1 MPIES
6 FGPTNLHK
14 QKCALQWEN
23 QNNIYSETLLQVKM
37 FLAVVKLNLI
47 EWTLLCYSIAQSG
60 LSNPSSAPYC
70 KILWEAHFTIT
81 TNCVKQWQQLI
92 GRMLLSEPSD
102 TFDCIISALQ
112 LLSSKPISE
121 DRSTSSFASTQ
132 WQKTAGSFSR
142 SFSSLTDSLSHPFP
156 PVSNHNR
163 GFTFS
168 FLPVVGPVRTTGD
181 LWGLLTARGYQGLR
195 PSWEFSEQENARWC
209 QQNPSLSEGTQFAG
223 HRGRPGQEEESRR
236 TGANCHICMVWS
248 FF

>member
-14 QKCALQWEN
+14 QKRALQWEN

-112 LLSSKPISE
+112 LLSLKPISE

-142 SFSSLTDSLSHPFP
+142 SFSSLTDSLSHPF
-156 PVSNHNR
+156 SSC
-163 GFTFS
+163 FKS
-168 FLPVVGPVRTTGD
+168 
-181 LWGLLTARGYQGLR
+181 
-195 PSWEFSEQENARWC
+195 
-209 QQNPSLSEGTQFAG
+209 
-223 HRGRPGQEEESRR
+223 
-236 TGANCHICMVWS
+236 
-248 FF
+248 